1 MISRHM
7 NGILLKK
14 LPVNPPRWS
23 KKQVLSNDIA
33 YHSADG
39 HIIYFLDAFSG
50 NFKTYM
56 KVERKVKGIPMY
68 SSSSFNKYQY
78 FAELVHF

>member
-23 KKQVLSNDIA
+23 KKQVLSNDVA

-39 HIIYFLDAFSG
+39 HKRYFLDAFSG
-50 NFKTYM
+50 NFQTYM
-56 KVERKVKGIPMY
+56 KVESTVSY
-68 SSSSFNKYQY
+68 FYLESFSSNSRILFNL
-78 FAELVHF
+78 FI